1 MPYKKILFLF
11 FTSVVANA
19 KEVISVNLREED
31 MKYGSTGYVVVLNFL
46 SGYSMGVTEVA
57 TSDDRRY
64 FLSFIF
70 VNNKNLFAQK

>member
-19 KEVISVNLREED
+19 KEVISVNVREED

-64 FLSFIF
+64 LLCFIF
-70 VNNKNLFAQK
+70 VNNKNFLT

>member
-1 MPYKKILFLF
+1 
-11 FTSVVANA
+11 
-19 KEVISVNLREED
+19 
-31 MKYGSTGYVVVLNFL
+31 MKYGSIGYVVVLIFM

-70 VNNKNLFAQK
+70 VNSKNFTQK